1 MIKLN
6 LNDIKLIFQKKNILF
21 WLILLMILFYLGYN
35 LLFYIIIIYICYM
48 ILSEIYKQYQNYD
61 SDTMFNDNFS

>member
-48 ILSEIYKQYQNYD
+48 ILSEIYNQYQNYD
-61 SDTMFNDNFS
+61 SDTIFNDNFS